1 MKGALGT
8 AAHEE
13 GSICSFAPSPS
24 SISGASY
31 L

>member
-24 SISGASY
+24 ISGASY